1 MPPFGKPFNYSYNL
15 QKEKTY
21 FNKLFNK
28 DNHDFPKKLKREID
42 LVTWNIANLG
52 VQKRSNKDY
61 ELIAFI
67 ISKFDI
73 IAVQEVN
80 EELGGFNKVMK
91 HLKKKG
97 YDYILNDSAGNNE
110 RLAVIYKKSLL
121 RPRHLAGEIDYN
133 PTGKI
138 IDKKYV
144 VKPKTVK
151 VKAKGGKIRHLKFYN
166 FNRNPFI
173 TSWEVIKTGYTF
185 VLVNVHIYWGKADP
199 KDLKSKQ
206 KEAARAKF
214 NNRVAELFYLAE
226 WSRKKSNMKNGKKV
240 YDNNIIMLGD
250 MNLPSSDP
258 TDYAFEALRK
268 HGMRTSPHATSACK
282 KKDEEHT
289 YDQIIFTKNKIKVK
303 SIDKKH
309 RTEVIDFDN
318 YIFPD
323 LYTKRGLK
331 DYNVWVK
338 FAISDHRPLLTRL
351 KV

>member
-15 QKEKTY
+15 QKEKTN
-21 FNKLFNK
+21 FNKLFADPK
-28 DNHDFPKKLKREID
+28 HSFPKKLKREID
-42 LVTWNIANLG
+42 LASWNIANLG
-52 VQKRSNKDY
+52 VQKRTNKEY

-80 EELGGFNKVMK
+80 EVLTGFNKVMK
-91 HLKKKG
+91 HLTKKG
-97 YDYILNDSAGNNE
+97 YDYILNDAAGNNE
-110 RLAVIYKKSLL
+110 RMAVIYKKSLL

-133 PTGKI
+133 PTGKMV
-138 IDKKYV
+138 DKKYV
-144 VKPKTVK
+144 IKPKTVK
-151 VKAKGGKIRHLKFYN
+151 VKAKGGKMRHLKFYN

-199 KDLKSKQ
+199 KDVVSDPKKV
-206 KEAARAKF
+206 ARAKF

-226 WSRKKSNMKNGKKV
+226 WSREKSKMKNGKKV

-250 MNLPSSDP
+250 MNLPSEDP
-258 TDYAFEALRK
+258 TDYAFAALKK
-268 HGMRTSPHATSACK
+268 HGMRTSSHSTAACK
-282 KKDEEHT
+282 KKDEHHT
-289 YDQIIFTKNKIKVK
+289 YDQIIFTKNKVKVK
-303 SIDKKH
+303 LIKNT
-309 RTEVIDFDN
+309 RTTVIDFDN

-323 LYTKRGLK
+323 LFKDKGLK
-331 DYNVWVK
+331 DYNKWIK
-338 FAISDHRPLLTRL
+338 YAISDHRPLLTRL